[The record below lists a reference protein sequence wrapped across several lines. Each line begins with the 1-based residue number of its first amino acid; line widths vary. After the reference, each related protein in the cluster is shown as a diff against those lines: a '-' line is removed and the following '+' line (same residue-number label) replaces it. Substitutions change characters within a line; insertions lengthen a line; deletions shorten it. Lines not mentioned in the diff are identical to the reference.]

1 MLNTTGLR
9 PLGRAVLVEPLE
21 SDEIKSEKLVI
32 PDMVKDRLMMA
43 EQQALVIEVGP
54 MAWYEERFR
63 FLGIPLWRVPRAKPG
78 DKVMI
83 SKYAGMMTVSPV
95 TKKQYRVVN
104 ANDIFLKIT

>member
-54 MAWYEERFR
+54 EAWKDEKQ
-63 FLGIPLWRVPRAKPG
+63 PRAVPG